1 MSSPAVAVIMLQAA
15 SDGDPSPLR
24 GRLALRSSLIV
35 AVGAVNT
42 AFEVAMQAGSK
53 GTSIDDERNGQTG

>member
-1 MSSPAVAVIMLQAA
+1 MSDPDVALMVLDAA
-15 SDGDPSPLR
+15 FDGDPSPLR
-24 GRLALRSSLIV
+24 SRLALRSSLTM

-53 GTSIDDERNGQTG
+53 GALLPRLPGC